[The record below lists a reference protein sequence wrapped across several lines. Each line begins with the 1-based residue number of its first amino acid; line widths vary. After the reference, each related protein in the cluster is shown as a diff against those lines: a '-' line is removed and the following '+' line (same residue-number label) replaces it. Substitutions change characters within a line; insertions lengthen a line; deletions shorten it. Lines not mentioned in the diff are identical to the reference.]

1 MRLSIGD
8 LGRRTG
14 ATVQTIRYYEKLG
27 LMPPPFRT
35 QATQRVYDE
44 TDIQRMTFIRHGRA
58 LAFSLQDMVEL
69 VALDTTADTVC
80 APAHKILNKKI
91 KYVRQNIEK
100 LTLILQDLERM
111 KTGCSLRNQKCYVM
125 QSLESHAYCIS
136 EHS

>member
-44 TDIQRMTFIRHGRA
+44 TDIQRMTLSAMDVLWHFRFRIW
-58 LAFSLQDMVEL
+58 
-69 VALDTTADTVC
+69 
-80 APAHKILNKKI
+80 
-91 KYVRQNIEK
+91 QN
-100 LTLILQDLERM
+100 
-111 KTGCSLRNQKCYVM
+111 
-125 QSLESHAYCIS
+125 
-136 EHS
+136 

>member
-58 LAFSLQDMVEL
+58 LAFSLQDLAEL

-80 APAHKILNKKI
+80 PPAHKILNKKI
-91 KYVRQNIEK
+91 KYVRQNSEK

-125 QSLESHAYCIS
+125 
-136 EHS
+136 

>member
-44 TDIQRMTFIRHGRA
+44 TDIQRMTFIRHGVLWYFHFR
-58 LAFSLQDMVEL
+58 
-69 VALDTTADTVC
+69 
-80 APAHKILNKKI
+80 IW
-91 KYVRQNIEK
+91 QN
-100 LTLILQDLERM
+100 
-111 KTGCSLRNQKCYVM
+111 
-125 QSLESHAYCIS
+125 
-136 EHS
+136 

>member
-8 LGRRTG
+8 LGRRIG

-58 LAFSLQDMVEL
+58 LAFSLQDLAEL

-91 KYVRQNIEK
+91 KYVRQNSEK
-100 LTLILQDLERM
+100 LTLIIQELERM
-111 KTGCSLRNQKCYVM
+111 KPRYSLRNQKCYVM
-125 QSLESHAYCIS
+125 QSLESHAYCVS

>member
-8 LGRRTG
+8 LGRRIG

-35 QATQRVYDE
+35 QATQRVYDQ

-58 LAFSLQDMVEL
+58 LAFSLQDLAEL
-69 VALDTTADTVC
+69 VALDTTANTVC

-111 KTGCSLRNQKCYVM
+111 KTVCSLRNQKCCVI